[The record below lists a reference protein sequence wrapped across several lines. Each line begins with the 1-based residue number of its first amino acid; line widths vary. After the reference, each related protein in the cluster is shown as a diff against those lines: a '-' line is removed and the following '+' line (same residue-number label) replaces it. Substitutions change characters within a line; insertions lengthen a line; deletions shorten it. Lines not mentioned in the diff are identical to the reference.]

1 MILNFQSV
9 NPTSWSDVCQLGYQN
24 LMKPQKN
31 QWNPHN
37 FAGWCS
43 GPQSKIPENTSHENP
58 NQNPVKTI
66 PYIYIYAIPILAKI
80 SNTSAVG
87 PEAPI
92 PLRHLGARES
102 RRAAD
107 LPRLRAGDGAAA
119 ARGADGDSGM
129 RTAGGGRLVRG
140 TKKFLGFTMDL
151 WDLNMK
157 NKGFYQQNLGFGIG
171 TMENMGFLMDYCG
184 L

>member
-1 MILNFQSV
+1 M
-9 NPTSWSDVCQLGYQN
+9 
-24 LMKPQKN
+24 
-31 QWNPHN
+31 
-37 FAGWCS
+37 
-43 GPQSKIPENTSHENP
+43 KIPI
-58 NQNPVKTI
+58 KI
-66 PYIYIYAIPILAKI
+66 PYAIPILAKI
-80 SNTSAVG
+80 SKTSAVG

-92 PLRHLGARES
+92 PLRHLRARES

-107 LPRLRAGDGAAA
+107 VPRLRAGDGAAA

-129 RTAGGGRLVRG
+129 RTACGGRLVRG

-151 WDLNMK
+151 WNLNMK

-171 TMENMGFLMDYCG
+171 TMENMGFIMDYYG

>member
-1 MILNFQSV
+1 MKS
-9 NPTSWSDVCQLGYQN
+9 PQLCW
-24 LMKPQKN
+24 LMFGAPI
-31 QWNPHN
+31 
-37 FAGWCS
+37 
-43 GPQSKIPENTSHENP
+43 KIPKKTSHENP
-58 NQNPVKTI
+58 NQNPLYMPSQFLRKSRK
-66 PYIYIYAIPILAKI
+66 P
-80 SNTSAVG
+80 SAVG

-92 PLRHLGARES
+92 PLRHLRARES

-107 LPRLRAGDGAAA
+107 VPRLRAGDGAAA

-129 RTAGGGRLVRG
+129 RTACGGRLVRG
-140 TKKFLGFTMDL
+140 TKKFLGFTMEL

-171 TMENMGFLMDYCG
+171 TMENMGFIMDYYG